1 MRLMQLLMVLKTSKF
16 RSLGLSLSLS
26 LSPVNNDL
34 PNDRNIMF
42 QYTSYSRMDI
52 EEQSCSQK

>member
-16 RSLGLSLSLS
+16 RSLGLS

-42 QYTSYSRMDI
+42 QYTSYSRVDI